1 MAADALCRVGHLLSL
16 QAVSEVQPIWVQE
29 VLNSYMTDPKAQEML
44 TRPAI
49 HNPDEEGYS
58 LDKGLIRY

>member
-1 MAADALCRVGHLLSL
+1 VATNYIAEAPLPEGLTPLT
-16 QAVSEVQPIWVQE
+16 
-29 VLNSYMTDPKAQEML
+29 TDPKAQEML

-49 HNPDEEGYS
+49 HSPDEEGYS